1 MIAAKVEKPYLHT
14 SVPVATAPSA
24 GNVEKSDLQS
34 KALLDI

>member
-14 SVPVATAPSA
+14 SVLVTAAPSA
-24 GNVEKSDLQS
+24 GNVEKSNLQS